1 MKKGLIILIVMALFS
16 MVGCSNKLKVIEGDK
31 GLDEVIAQIQS
42 ISAKKNENTGYT
54 LIEAKVKLTG
64 NSDKGAVAIHGKYH
78 FLDSND
84 NEVDT
89 SNFYYIRVN
98 KAIEKGETIIVEDGF
113 QDKLEGEIKKVYL
126 EITDVADVDELPPK
140 HLPEAGEYLYQA
152 LNNEDINNIKEQL
165 PTKIMYVY
173 DQMGFRTYYTVE
185 DPEAIQKAVA
195 AFCNITIKGET
206 FEMAT
211 DSYNSIVLTFG
222 EKEAYVSFCHAVLEV
237 SVYNEHH
244 GYELNNLGAF
254 VNLMNEIGT
263 KTTD

>member
-16 MVGCSNKLKVIEGDK
+16 MVGCSNKLKVVEGDK

-126 EITDVADVDELPPK
+126 EITDVTNPLEIFA
-140 HLPEAGEYLYQA
+140 
-152 LNNEDINNIKEQL
+152 EDKSRGSD
-165 PTKIMYVY
+165 YG
-173 DQMGFRTYYTVE
+173 D
-185 DPEAIQKAVA
+185 
-195 AFCNITIKGET
+195 
-206 FEMAT
+206 
-211 DSYNSIVLTFG
+211 
-222 EKEAYVSFCHAVLEV
+222 
-237 SVYNEHH
+237 
-244 GYELNNLGAF
+244 
-254 VNLMNEIGT
+254 
-263 KTTD
+263 